1 MLIYVGYWFFL
12 ENEFYNLEV
21 EGDAVY
27 CHDAKGSLMSN
38 LEDELKDICR
48 IIRLTRV
55 SLKSLKR

>member
-21 EGDAVY
+21 EGDVVY
-27 CHDAKGSLMSN
+27 CHDAKGSLMTN

>member
-1 MLIYVGYWFFL
+1 MLIYVGYWPFL

-21 EGDAVY
+21 EEDTAY
-27 CHDAKGSLMSN
+27 RHDAKGSLMSN

>member
-1 MLIYVGYWFFL
+1 MFL

-21 EGDAVY
+21 EEDTAY
-27 CHDAKGSLMSN
+27 RHDAKGSLMSN
-38 LEDELKDICR
+38 SEDELKDICR